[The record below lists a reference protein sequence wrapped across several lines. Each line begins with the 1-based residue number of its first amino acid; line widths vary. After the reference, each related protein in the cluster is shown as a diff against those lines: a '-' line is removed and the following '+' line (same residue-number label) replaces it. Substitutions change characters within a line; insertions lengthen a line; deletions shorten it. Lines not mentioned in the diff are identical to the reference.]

1 MAAVPRRV
9 LVEVLFARLELPNV
23 SHFLRQIDEELPT
36 IGEND
41 LRVKPYTVL
50 YPSAGAG
57 GYDQRLGGDLVGL
70 STSFQITCGA
80 GEEKAVDLLVDAVT
94 GRFDEWRPTLPDP
107 YDDHPIGRCRLLND
121 PGPAR
126 RDDDESP
133 ARFWTPLV
141 YGLHVNS

>member
-1 MAAVPRRV
+1 VADVPRRV
-9 LVEVLFARLELPNV
+9 LVEVLFARTALPNV
-23 SHFLRQIDEELPT
+23 SRFLRQIDAELPT
-36 IGEND
+36 VGEND

-57 GYDQRLGGDLVGL
+57 GYDVRLGGDMVGL
-70 STSFQITCGA
+70 GTSFQITCAA

-94 GRFDEWRPTLPDP
+94 ARFDEWRPQLPAP
-107 YDDHPIGRCRLLND
+107 YDLMPIGRCRLLND
-121 PGPAR
+121 PGPAQ

-141 YGLHVNS
+141 YGLLVNN